1 MAKQNEGVVFAT
13 PKNVGNA
20 EPPVEGGIIN
30 KKTLVKETSKPVR
43 NIKVVALDK
52 GFFDHARIEPG
63 DKFMVSEQEFS
74 ELWMEKI

>member
-63 DKFMVSEQEFS
+63 INSLIS
-74 ELWMEKI
+74 